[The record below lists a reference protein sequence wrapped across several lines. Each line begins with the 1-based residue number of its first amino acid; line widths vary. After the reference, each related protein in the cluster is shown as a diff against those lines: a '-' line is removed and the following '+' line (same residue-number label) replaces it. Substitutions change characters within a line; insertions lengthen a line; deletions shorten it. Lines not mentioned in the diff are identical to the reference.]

1 MAAVQRARTVAP
13 RAAVIAAISVSQTKF
28 PRRVLGPLD
37 CSTVTEIPEHL
48 LKRSKAAKAKADG
61 AEGEPAASVPATTT
75 SASAPAVA
83 KAAAVPAKAKAVV
96 AAKPVKQDPPY
107 VVAAKTRKKM
117 PFWAVGALSMLP
129 LWGFLY
135 VRGMQPDIKEDTSP
149 MAVGNGLY
157 SSAACAG
164 CHAADGSGGTG
175 RPLYNGEVL
184 LTFPKIEDQLNF
196 VYTGSGAYSLAG
208 LATYGDPNRAGG
220 AHASSGYNGAA
231 MPAQS
236 QLTGGSLT
244 DAQVLAVVCDERYN
258 LGGAMAKVTAG
269 DAKWT
274 AEYNLWCSPTAQN
287 YLDLETGTKTF
298 ATLANVG
305 TKPRANTSG

>member
-1 MAAVQRARTVAP
+1 
-13 RAAVIAAISVSQTKF
+13 
-28 PRRVLGPLD
+28 
-37 CSTVTEIPEHL
+37 VTEIPEHL
-48 LKRSKAAKAKADG
+48 LKRSKAAKAKSDG
-61 AEGEPAASVPATTT
+61 AEGEPASSVPATTT
-75 SASAPAVA
+75 AAATPVA
-83 KAAAVPAKAKAVV
+83 KPAAVPAKAKAVI
-96 AAKPVKQDPPY
+96 ATKPVKQDPPY

-135 VRGMQPDIKEDTSP
+135 VRGMQPDIKKDTSP
-149 MAVGNGLY
+149 MGVGNGLY

-175 RPLYNGEVL
+175 RALYNGEVL

-208 LATYGDPNRAGG
+208 LTTYGDPNRAGG

-231 MPAQS
+231 MPAQG

-244 DAQVLAVVCDERYN
+244 DAQILAVVCDERYN

-269 DAKWT
+269 DATWT
-274 AEYNLWCSPTAQN
+274 KEYSAWCVPTAQN

-298 ATLANVG
+298 ATLTGVG
-305 TKPRANTSG
+305 TKPRATATG